1 MSEMSGSS
9 PKWSSTTKLVVAL
22 VLGAL
27 LIIFF
32 FKFQYLLGPVLIAFI
47 LAYIYQ
53 PIAQA
58 MHTRLKLPW
67 RWAVT
72 ILYLLTVAVVLAL
85 LVWGGFAIVG
95 QVQSLIH
102 LVQDAIN
109 GLPAFISQLTS
120 KPLVIGSAQFDL
132 SNLDLTTFTTQ
143 ILNAVQ
149 LLLSNLGNFVT
160 TIASGTVV
168 LVGWT
173 LFSLLVSYFIL
184 AETGGSRGRLV
195 TINIPGYTEDLKRI
209 GRELGNIWN
218 AFLRGQS
225 VVLLTTILVY
235 NVFFGGMGVSYFY
248 VLSLLAAL
256 ARLIPYVGPLVAWI
270 TYGLVAYFQG
280 TTVLGLSS
288 TAYAIIIVVAAYII
302 DNTIDMVLSPRLMA
316 YALRLHPAAVMI
328 TALIALNLLGLVGL
342 ILAAPALAT
351 FILLINYAI
360 SKILDV
366 DPWTNFKTVSSIK
379 MLPLLGQ
386 QLFEW
391 FIQLWKR
398 LLEFIGKI
406 IRRLHSTKRPDSKI
420 D

>member
-32 FKFQYLLGPVLIAFI
+32 FRFQYLLGPTLIAFI

-58 MHTRLKLPW
+58 IHTRLKLPW

-72 ILYLLTVAVVLAL
+72 ILYLLTLAVVLAL
-85 LVWGGFAIVG
+85 LVWGGFTIVN

-132 SNLDLTTFTTQ
+132 SNLDFSTFTTQ

-149 LLLSNLGNFVT
+149 LLLSNLGNLVT

-168 LVGWT
+168 VVGWT

-184 AETGGSRGRLV
+184 AETGGSRGRLI

-225 VVLLTTILVY
+225 VILLITIFVY
-235 NVFFGGMGVSYFY
+235 NVFLGGMGVNYFY

-280 TTVLGLSS
+280 TTVLGLSP
-288 TAYAIIIVVAAYII
+288 TAYALIIVAAAYIL
-302 DNTIDMVLSPRLMA
+302 DNSIDMILSPRLMA
-316 YALRLHPAAVMI
+316 DALRLHPAAVMI
-328 TALIALNLLGLVGL
+328 TALIALNLLGFMGL
-342 ILAAPALAT
+342 ILAAPTLAT
-351 FILLINYAI
+351 FMLLINYAI
-360 SKILDV
+360 SKVLDV
-366 DPWTNFKTVSSIK
+366 DPWANYKTVRSVK
-379 MLPLLGQ
+379 TFRTLPLLGQ
-386 QLFEW
+386 QIFEGLVKFWKLF
-391 FIQLWKR
+391 
-398 LLEFIGKI
+398 LEFIGKAVH
-406 IRRLHSTKRPDSKI
+406 RLKKPDRKTG
-420 D
+420 

>member
-143 ILNAVQ
+143 ILYAVQ

-184 AETGGSRGRLV
+184 SETGGSRGRLV
-195 TINIPGYTEDLKRI
+195 TINNPGYTEDLKRI
-209 GRELGNIWN
+209 GRELGYIWN

-235 NVFFGGMGVSYFY
+235 NVFFGGMGVGYFY

-406 IRRLHSTKRPDSKI
+406 VRRLHSTKRPDSKL

>member
-406 IRRLHSTKRPDSKI
+406 VRRLHSTKRPDSKL